1 MPLKFTKDCRVAP
14 LLLLFLGGLELP
26 GRNEKANEVLIT
38 IQDVRVGPPADVEL
52 KFRGPDEG
60 FIPSCG
66 TAKNGMRL
74 LCTAATQLEVRTRD
88 GWRLVRLRRT
98 FGILGA
104 IPLSQAEINQISSG
118 REMSFIYRFSRRFF
132 EVDPGQELRVQ
143 LQVWHDKKGIA
154 SGQGGLKIISPP
166 FKCPEMRVS
175 E

>member
-1 MPLKFTKDCRVAP
+1 MPLKFTKDCRVLP
-14 LLLLFLGGLELP
+14 LLLLFLGGLELL

-38 IQDVRVGPPADVEL
+38 IQGVRVGPPADVEL
-52 KFRGPDEG
+52 KLRGPDES

-66 TAKNGMRL
+66 TAKDGMRL

-88 GWRLVRLRRT
+88 GWRPVRLRRT

-104 IPLSQAEINQISSG
+104 IPLSQAEINQISPG

-132 EVDPGQELRVQ
+132 EVDPGQQLRVQ
-143 LQVWHDKKGIA
+143 LQVWHDKKSIS
-154 SGQGGLKIISPP
+154 SGRDGHTIISPP
-166 FKCPEMRVS
+166 FKCPEMGIA